1 MNDIRPNDDTFDQ
14 AMRDRYR
21 LATGSVSAATQS
33 QLRQA
38 RQARH
43 AAAIGDARKSRF
55 SWPLLLG
62 GATAAVFAVAFG
74 LGLHKQALLAPDATQ
89 PTPVAT
95 AAAYEDPA
103 SALDQDPDFYAWLGS
118 ADAELVAME

>member
-1 MNDIRPNDDTFDQ
+1 MNDIRSHDDAFDQ

-21 LATGSVSAATQS
+21 RASGSVSAATRS
-33 QLRQA
+33 QL

-43 AAAIGDARKSRF
+43 AAAIGDTRRSRF

-62 GATAAVFAVAFG
+62 GATAAAFAIAFG
-74 LGLHKQALLAPDATQ
+74 LGLHEQMLLAPDTTQAAT
-89 PTPVAT
+89 VAT
-95 AAAYEDPA
+95 AAGYDDPA
-103 SALDQDPDFYAWLGS
+103 LALDQDPDFYAWLGS

>member
-1 MNDIRPNDDTFDQ
+1 MNDIRPQEDAFDE

-21 LATGSVSAATQS
+21 LATGHVSAATRA
-33 QLRQA
+33 QL

-43 AAAIGDARKSRF
+43 AAAIGDARKPRF

-74 LGLHKQALLAPDATQ
+74 LGLHKQALPAPDTA
-89 PTPVAT
+89 PTTAVAT
-95 AAAYEDPA
+95 AASYEESA
-103 SALDQDPDFYAWLGS
+103 SALEQDPDFYAWLGS
-118 ADAELVAME
+118 PDAELVAME